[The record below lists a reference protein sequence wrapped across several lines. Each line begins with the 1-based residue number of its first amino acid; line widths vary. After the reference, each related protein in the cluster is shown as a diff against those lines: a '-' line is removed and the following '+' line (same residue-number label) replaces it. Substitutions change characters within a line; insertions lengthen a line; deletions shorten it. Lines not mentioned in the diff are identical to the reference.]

1 MDCFLGSVQ
10 AKLKGNQ
17 SRGIGWDFARSFAC
31 SDTLE
36 PFGKGTLVDS
46 HIATNDY
53 DHVNPQCNM
62 FGAEELLRT
71 FPQGHFRETPF
82 GSTEIDTWHFW
93 TSEGLLI
100 LLGLLTLGLLCFVKK
115 PTIFW
120 WSNTAGTSPYV
131 LVETRSPSS
140 GWNLPTSYVCLP
152 EVYCNASCNCYDC
165 YKVRFTLSLKE
176 ATKSSIRTW
185 RTYSHI

>member
-1 MDCFLGSVQ
+1 M
-10 AKLKGNQ
+10 
-17 SRGIGWDFARSFAC
+17 
-31 SDTLE
+31 T
-36 PFGKGTLVDS
+36 
-46 HIATNDY
+46 H
-53 DHVNPQCNM
+53 DHVNPQCNIYHYERIPNWSKL
-62 FGAEELLRT
+62 F
-71 FPQGHFRETPF
+71 H
-82 GSTEIDTWHFW
+82 GSTSLACLELKSFSNFSPRPLPRNSVWINRDRYLAFLNIWRLTDSAGAFDTWAPMFC
-93 TSEGLLI
+93 E
-100 LLGLLTLGLLCFVKK
+100 K
-115 PTIFW
+115 PTIVW